1 MPALHWYWYFNNLIS
16 SCKCGI
22 IIFQEEGHFSI
33 FFVQNKWSTIGVWA
47 WKVQL
52 FCNQRSGRLSLHQR
66 KIVFK
71 QARKLQATLFRN
83 YDLIAHSMTG
93 VKCRATSVA
102 KKIKF
107 LFPYQL
113 WQTFDVGC
121 KSGIMYQK
129 DEISHLWNEALKV
142 AKEWNQP
149 SLKWNIENM
158 NW

>member
-1 MPALHWYWYFNNLIS
+1 MELSFSKKKDIFLFFL
-16 SCKCGI
+16 CKTNG
-22 IIFQEEGHFSI
+22 
-33 FFVQNKWSTIGVWA
+33 A
-47 WKVQL
+47 QL
-52 FCNQRSGRLSLHQR
+52 VCEHEKYNCFAIRRSGCLSPHQR